1 MKTFG
6 PKDPYLNYYTRP
18 GAYLI
23 AIDEDYVILVE
34 TPKGYFLPGGG
45 LDADETHEECIRR
58 ECLEELGYT
67 VKIHGKLA
75 EAEMYTVHP
84 TIGPFHPVQYYYT
97 GRLLEPV
104 TEPVETDHRMVR
116 VPKEV
121 FDSAHPAYAEQ
132 AGKFVVPCQL
142 WAVSK
147 ALGFPDA

>member
-6 PKDPYLNYYTRP
+6 KKDPHLHYYTRP

-23 AIDEDYVILVE
+23 AIEEDCVILME

-45 LDADETHEECIRR
+45 LDADETHEECIHR
-58 ECLEELGYT
+58 ECLEELGCT

-97 GRLLEPV
+97 GGLLEPV
-104 TEPVETDHRMVR
+104 TEPGETDHRMVR
-116 VPKEV
+116 VPKEM
-121 FDSAHPAYAEQ
+121 FDTGHPAYAEQ
-132 AGKFVVPCQL
+132 AGRFVLPCQL
-142 WAVSK
+142 WAVRK
-147 ALGFPDA
+147 ALGIE